1 MNQIKISIRNFKHSP
16 MLLFVN
22 LPGLAIG
29 LAAFL
34 LLMVYIKHETSFDQH
49 IENKDRVIRLYNKII
64 EENSVETYGICMRK
78 AYSEVPAEIPG
89 IEKTTQ
95 IYRGWY
101 QNILRGED
109 RFNNKEMYY
118 VDKEFFD
125 VFGFKL
131 LSGNNND
138 ALGQKGRLVL
148 TETLAQHIFGSIE
161 CVGEVVEID
170 EEEYIIGGVIEDMP
184 INSHLQFDVL
194 CSMET
199 INPDLDFGG
208 LEFFT
213 YYLLKENANEKEV
226 SNKISTLNDIKVN
239 ELFSTFNAECISGTE
254 PLSDIHLHTK
264 VDWDLSRKGSM
275 ESILLIGFLAAFI
288 LLIAIINFIN
298 LYIFHGEKRL
308 LEIGMRKSFGAT
320 LLSLRKLFYL
330 ETALLSLIA
339 LTFAILLTMVTLP
352 YFSDLI
358 QVELNIL
365 QILTPQSII
374 GIILFIILLVFVS
387 GSYPAHYLSKL
398 SVIDAVKG
406 GEKSLKR
413 KKYLTVSSVL
423 LQFFISIFLI
433 VSLLVVNA
441 QINYMKSIPLG
452 FDAEKVIAVRG
463 FNQRL
468 GEKAQSI
475 SEELK
480 KLTFVQSVG
489 TSVHG
494 MGAGY
499 SGQVV
504 YKYGESEESGKSLNE
519 YRVMTGFCETLELEL
534 LSGRFFRDNNEDKM
548 GIILNQKAVEM
559 LGYDNPIGQFLM
571 MHGDEPLKV
580 IGVVKDF
587 YYDDNAGQEIQP
599 LCLTAYA
606 NNVNNFYLKLIG
618 DFNDEKKADLEE
630 VFIKFLPDYKM
641 NARTVKSIYDY
652 KFQSEERLF
661 NLILSGAILAIFLS
675 FIGMFALSVF
685 NVQKRSKEIGL
696 RKVHGST
703 SLQVLLKILADILIW
718 VVWAMIPAFL
728 VAIITMRFAL
738 SHFANRISLSPIY
751 FILGGMIAILIASIA
766 ISFKSI
772 KAATQNPVDSL
783 RYE

>member
-34 LLMVYIKHETSFDQH
+34 LLMVYIKHETSFDKH

-101 QNILRGED
+101 QNIARGED
-109 RFNNKEMYY
+109 RFDNKEMYY

-138 ALGQKGRLVL
+138 ALGQKGKLVL

-170 EEEYIIGGVIEDMP
+170 KEEYIIGGVIEDMP
-184 INSHLQFDVL
+184 INSHLQFELL

-199 INPDLDFGG
+199 INPDLYMGG

-213 YYLLKENANEKEV
+213 YYLLKENANAEEV
-226 SNKISTLNDIKVN
+226 SKKITTLNDIKVN
-239 ELFSTFNAECISGTE
+239 ELFNTFNAECISGTE
-254 PLSDIHLHTK
+254 PLNDIHLHTK
-264 VDWDLSRKGSM
+264 VDWDISRKGSM
-275 ESILLIGFLAAFI
+275 ESIMLIGFLAAFI

-308 LEIGMRKSFGAT
+308 LEVGMRKSFGAT
-320 LLSLRKLFYL
+320 LMSLRKLFYL

-339 LTFAILLTMVTLP
+339 LTFAVLLTMVALP

-358 QVELNIL
+358 QVDLNIL
-365 QILTPQSII
+365 QILTLQSII
-374 GIILFIILLVFVS
+374 GIILFIITLVFVS

-406 GEKSLKR
+406 GAKSLKR

-468 GEKAQSI
+468 GEKAKSI

-489 TSVHG
+489 TSVHS
-494 MGAGY
+494 MGGGF

-504 YKYGESEESGKSLNE
+504 YKYGESEENGKSLNE
-519 YRVMTGFCETLELEL
+519 YRVMAGFCETLQLEL
-534 LSGRFFRDNNEDKM
+534 LNGRFFRDNDEDKM

-559 LGYDNPIGQFLM
+559 LGYENPIGQFLM

-606 NNVNNFYLKLIG
+606 SNVNNFYLKLIG
-618 DFNDEKKADLEE
+618 DYNDEKKTALEE
-630 VFIKFLPDYKM
+630 VFIKFLPDYKI
-641 NARTVKSIYDY
+641 NTRAVEAIYEY
-652 KFQSEERLF
+652 KFHSEERLF
-661 NLILSGAILAIFLS
+661 SLILSGALLAILLS
-675 FIGMFALSVF
+675 FIGMYALSVF
-685 NVQKRSKEIGL
+685 NVQKRTKEIGL

-728 VAIITMRFAL
+728 AAIVTMRFAL
-738 SHFANRISLSPIY
+738 SHFANHISLSPIY
-751 FILGGMIAILIASIA
+751 FILGGLIAILIATIA